1 LSDANG
7 QITITKLG
15 SNTHS
20 GGDELQDVIV
30 LNQTS
35 PGYLSYST
43 LDENLCV
50 SGAVY
55 NTSWIN
61 EKMLEQSNGTYH
73 IGIWVEPQYT
83 YKIKGSN
90 QVVTV
95 IPTIKNYGLLTFKNR
110 QLNNLD

>member
-1 LSDANG
+1 
-7 QITITKLG
+7 
-15 SNTHS
+15 
-20 GGDELQDVIV
+20 
-30 LNQTS
+30 
-35 PGYLSYST
+35 
-43 LDENLCV
+43 
-50 SGAVY
+50 
-55 NTSWIN
+55 
-61 EKMLEQSNGTYH
+61 MLEQSNGTYH